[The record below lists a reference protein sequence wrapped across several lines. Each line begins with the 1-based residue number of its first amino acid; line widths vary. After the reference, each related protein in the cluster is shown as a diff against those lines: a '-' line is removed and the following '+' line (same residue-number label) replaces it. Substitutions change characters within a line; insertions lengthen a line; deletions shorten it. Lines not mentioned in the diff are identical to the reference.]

1 MVSCF
6 LNIQTLFSDNI
17 LCSHD
22 CLFAELYIHVHV
34 LGQSVRNIKRHNLDV
49 TFLTFHANSRLQSNE
64 TTNRMQIK
72 IILKLN
78 ALILTAT

>member
-1 MVSCF
+1 MIV
-6 LNIQTLFSDNI
+6 
-17 LCSHD
+17 
-22 CLFAELYIHVHV
+22 CLFVHV
-34 LGQSVRNIKRHNLDV
+34 VGQSVRNIKRHNLDV
-49 TFLTFHANSRLQSNE
+49 TFLTFHANSRLKSNE

>member
-1 MVSCF
+1 MIVCL
-6 LNIQTLFSDNI
+6 LNCTYMYMYLASQSETLNAI
-17 LCSHD
+17 I
-22 CLFAELYIHVHV
+22 Y
-34 LGQSVRNIKRHNLDV
+34 LDV
-49 TFLTFHANSRLQSNE
+49 TFLAFHANSRLKSNE